1 MKNTNLLYG
10 AVGLLVGI
18 ILATVL
24 SPNASMNMHGDHAGH
39 DDHTHDMAGM
49 MHDMNAALKGK
60 TGAEFDKAFL
70 SEMIVHHEGAV
81 EMAEQVIEKSERA
94 ELRNLAN
101 EIISAQN
108 KEIEM
113 MQKWQK
119 EWFIN

>member
-1 MKNTNLLYG
+1 MKNTNILYG

-18 ILATVL
+18 ILASVL
-24 SPNASMNMHGDHAGH
+24 SPNASMDMHSDH
-39 DDHTHDMAGM
+39 DDHGAHDMAGM

-81 EMAEQVIEKSERA
+81 EMAEQVIEKSERS
-94 ELRNLAN
+94 ELRQLAN

-119 EWFIN
+119 EWFTN